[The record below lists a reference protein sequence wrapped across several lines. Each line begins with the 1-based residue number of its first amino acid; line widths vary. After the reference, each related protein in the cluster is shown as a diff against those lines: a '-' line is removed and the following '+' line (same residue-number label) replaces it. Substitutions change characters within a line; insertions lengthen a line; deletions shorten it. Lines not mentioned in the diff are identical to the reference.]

1 MANVRWKDKD
11 ALATVHGAERMPIT
25 NISSI
30 DKYITPTQIRTYM
43 LNGVTLTE
51 LAILNGAHIST
62 AELNILR
69 GVTSTHQELNILHGV
84 TATKDE
90 LNITDE
96 SGTAAIYSSGDIVK
110 IKSTATD
117 YSFDSTGFYSTDN
130 IDLGDADFLFKDLY
144 LNGIANIRTLIVSE
158 TSSFGGLVALDQ
170 TPQGVTNLVPTIA
183 ATSAKATIAT
193 TASVNLAMLDGNY
206 DGQLKYLYMITD
218 GGTATLNGGKLAFTS
233 LAFADVGDGST
244 LMWDETQQL
253 WYCVGVGNP
262 NMVYTA

>member
-96 SGTAAIYSSGDIVK
+96 SGTAAIYSSGNIVK
-110 IKSTATD
+110 IKSTVTD

-170 TPQGVTNLVPTIA
+170 ASQKINTSIAIDATSSKTTINTGSGGLALTIA
-183 ATSAKATIAT
+183 
-193 TASVNLAMLDGNY
+193 DGRH
-206 DGQLKYLYMITD
+206 DGQLKYLYMIVSS
-218 GGTATLNGGKLAFTS
+218 GGTATLASPNFIGTS
-233 LAFADVGDGST
+233 LVFSNRGEGAV
-244 LMWDETQQL
+244 LIWDAPAEN
-253 WYCVGVGNP
+253 WFCVNVNGAAW
-262 NMVYTA
+262 TA